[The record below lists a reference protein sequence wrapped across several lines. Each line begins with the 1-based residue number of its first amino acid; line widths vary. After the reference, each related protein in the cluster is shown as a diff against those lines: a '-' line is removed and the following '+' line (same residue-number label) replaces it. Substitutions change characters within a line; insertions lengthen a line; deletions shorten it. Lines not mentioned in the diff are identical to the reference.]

1 MVWGGGWRPL
11 PSLPQWYIRPCQGTF
26 SILCLKSDLN
36 WRWVKKT
43 KTNQAKKRIRYFLK
57 DFLADLLYFLNRP
70 ILQLTLNFMLSLRE
84 TNMSQIW
91 EQKYRKTTATLL
103 KKRLWQWFFPENFAN
118 FSRIPFLQNSSGR
131 LLLKVIF
138 IFNLLTHYS

>member
-11 PSLPQWYIRPCQGTF
+11 SSLPQWYIRPCQGTF
-26 SILCLKSDLN
+26 SILCLKSYLN

-103 KKRLWQWFFPENFAN
+103 KKRLWQWCFPENFAN
-118 FSRIPFLQNSSGR
+118 FSKIPFLQNSSGR
-131 LLLKVIF
+131 LLLEVIF
-138 IFNLLTHYS
+138 VFNLLTHYS